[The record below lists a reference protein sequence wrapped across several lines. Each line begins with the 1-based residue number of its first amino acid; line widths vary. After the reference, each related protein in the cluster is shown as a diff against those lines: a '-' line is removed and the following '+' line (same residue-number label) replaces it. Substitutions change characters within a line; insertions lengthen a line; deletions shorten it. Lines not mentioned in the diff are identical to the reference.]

1 MQVNTKTNLLSVC
14 IGLLLTLSLIG
25 CKPKNQF
32 ELYGTY
38 VADYDV
44 AKEKLTLNKDGT
56 FVQEVTL
63 KATSKVD
70 VAKGTWTYDPKTGY
84 VRFREN
90 FMPVLNGFKELN
102 PDYSRNVGSASL
114 PADKYLGYIRV
125 EFAEGIYYKKTD

>member
-1 MQVNTKTNLLSVC
+1 MRVRASAVSSLLFQISTIC
-14 IGLLLTLSLIG
+14 LLALFMFA
-25 CKPKNQF
+25 CKPKSQT

-90 FMPVLNGFKELN
+90 FMPVLNGFKEM
-102 PDYSRNVGSASL
+102 
-114 PADKYLGYIRV
+114 
-125 EFAEGIYYKKTD
+125 